1 MVKTKKKNY
10 KFWFMLGLLGV
21 IIEAPNATALRQ
33 LTFDLDPFS
42 LNIARFVIVGL
53 VTLPFV
59 LFALHK
65 FNKRNSKYALLAGIY
80 MTIAIIAFTWAL
92 KTGPASYVSIIALL
106 TPIMLI
112 LFSVKLVHERIN
124 RRSIAGITL
133 SAIGAMVIV
142 ILPLAVQTSGNFVFY
157 PESTIFTLINCAAFV
172 LSIIY
177 SKKANEAG
185 LPMAALIGSYSWLVV
200 AVCALGMT
208 ATSTSFVMPSG
219 DNLFLIAY
227 SSLGVALLVR
237 AISVFSYEHIG
248 SAATGALA
256 YLGSL
261 LSIIVPLFVLGET
274 LSVEMVA
281 GGILILLGIYVIEHH
296 KSPHHKHHHVLKGH

>member
-1 MVKTKKKNY
+1 MVKTKIKNY
-10 KFWFMLGLLGV
+10 KFWFSLGLLGV
-21 IIEAPNATALRQ
+21 ILEAPNATALRQ
-33 LTFDLDPFS
+33 LTFELDPFS
-42 LNIARFVIVGL
+42 LNIARFLIIAVI
-53 VTLPFV
+53 TLPFM
-59 LFALHK
+59 LFALPK
-65 FNKRNSKYALLAGIY
+65 FNKRNIKYAALAGTY

-106 TPIMLI
+106 SPIMLI
-112 LFSVKLVHERIN
+112 LFSVKLVHEKIN
-124 RRSIAGITL
+124 RRSLAGITL
-133 SAIGAMVIV
+133 AAIGAMVIV
-142 ILPLAVQTSGNFVFY
+142 VLPLAVQTSGSFVFY
-157 PESTIFTLINCAAFV
+157 PESTIYTLINCAAFV

-185 LPMAALIGSYSWLVV
+185 VPMTALIGSYSWLII
-200 AVCALGMT
+200 AVCVAALAVT
-208 ATSTSFVMPSG
+208 QTSLTVPSG
-219 DNLFLIAY
+219 GNLLLIIY
-227 SSLGVALLVR
+227 SSVGIALFVR

-296 KSPHHKHHHVLKGH
+296 KSPHHKHHHILKSH